1 MNSIL
6 TNINNVM
13 YTFVLLILLA
23 GVGIYFTIRTRGVQI
38 RLLKDGIASLME
50 KSEKTD
56 QEGQLKVSSFQALMI
71 STASRVG
78 TGNIAGIATAIA
90 AGGTGS
96 VFWMWLMAV
105 IGGASAFVEST
116 LDQETTDRL
125 TAELVEMYREVY
137 AHSKYTVDSAS
148 RMDENTYSVKVTV
161 EPIDIF
167 HLVADDLDNGA
178 MDELNSRYPESFESE
193 AQYAQYEVEWVERMI
208 ELVYENLPDLGYL
221 DPTSTLVQVS
231 WDEDENLWGIPDDD
245 FWSLDALIIDY
256 NF

>member
-1 MNSIL
+1 MRKAIV
-6 TNINNVM
+6 T
-13 YTFVLLILLA
+13 LLLLPA
-23 GVGIYFTIRTRGVQI
+23 
-38 RLLKDGIASLME
+38 LLLPLSACSGGMSDQTAMTYIQGTLDQNYLGKADAAFMDIVDTDEEEVSETYEGSLE
-50 KSEKTD
+50 TEA
-56 QEGQLKVSSFQALMI
+56 QFFL
-71 STASRVG
+71 
-78 TGNIAGIATAIA
+78 
-90 AGGTGS
+90 GS
-96 VFWMWLMAV
+96 
-105 IGGASAFVEST
+105 FVEST

>member
-1 MNSIL
+1 MRRAIV
-6 TNINNVM
+6 T
-13 YTFVLLILLA
+13 LLLLPA
-23 GVGIYFTIRTRGVQI
+23 
-38 RLLKDGIASLME
+38 LLLPLSACGGGMSDQTAMTYIQGTLDQNYLGKADAAFMDIVDTDEEEVSETYEGSLE
-50 KSEKTD
+50 TEA
-56 QEGQLKVSSFQALMI
+56 QFFL
-71 STASRVG
+71 
-78 TGNIAGIATAIA
+78 
-90 AGGTGS
+90 GS
-96 VFWMWLMAV
+96 
-105 IGGASAFVEST
+105 FVEST

>member
-1 MNSIL
+1 MRKAIITLLLLPALLLPLSACGGGMSDQTAMTYIQGTLDQNYLGKADDDFMSIVDTDAEEVAETYEGSL
-6 TNINNVM
+6 ETEA
-13 YTFVLLILLA
+13 LLFL
-23 GVGIYFTIRTRGVQI
+23 
-38 RLLKDGIASLME
+38 
-50 KSEKTD
+50 
-56 QEGQLKVSSFQALMI
+56 
-71 STASRVG
+71 
-78 TGNIAGIATAIA
+78 
-90 AGGTGS
+90 GS
-96 VFWMWLMAV
+96 
-105 IGGASAFVEST
+105 FVEST

-125 TAELVEMYREVY
+125 TAELVEMYREIY
-137 AHSKYTVDSAS
+137 AHSKYTVVSAS
-148 RMDENTYSVKVTV
+148 QMDENTYSVKVTV